1 MKEGGGGKAGRGATG
16 KGRLGGGN
24 GEREEEGNE
33 EGRQGG
39 GNREGSG
46 RPGGR

>member
-1 MKEGGGGKAGRGATG
+1 MGGRQGEEQRGR
-16 KGRLGGGN
+16 GRLGGGN